1 MAIQFNS
8 GNNTWNG
15 FLVDLYKAQKGIV
28 DISSESDS
36 FFKKFENNGRNL
48 SDVISKVFAHDTF
61 DDFIEKHKL
70 ADESLTGFLK
80 DTQYSTKNLSTYK
93 QYLQDTAKSTS
104 GFARIAK
111 SAGSVI
117 KSLGASFASAAI
129 SMGVSFIASK
139 AIEGISYAMNY
150 SKNLAD
156 SAKGAGEAITQTDKD
171 IDSYKDKITELQGV
185 LNDNSS
191 TVEEV
196 TSAKQQ
202 LLDIQN
208 ELTEKYGSEASG
220 IDLVS
225 GSLAILF
232 SRTLNAK
239 IAPENQMLFELY
251 YFVFC
256 TEPFFTISIS

>member
-1 MAIQFNS
+1 M
-8 GNNTWNG
+8 
-15 FLVDLYKAQKGIV
+15 
-28 DISSESDS
+28 E
-36 FFKKFENNGRNL
+36 
-48 SDVISKVFAHDTF
+48 
-61 DDFIEKHKL
+61 
-70 ADESLTGFLK
+70 DESLKSLSKSELLEFFDGLEGVDDNFKAFINTV
-80 DTQYSTKNLSTYK
+80 DTSGNILGQYSTHLETV
-93 QYLQDTAKSTS
+93 AKSTS
-104 GFARIAK
+104 GLSK
-111 SAGSVI
+111 VTKMAGSVI

-171 IDSYKDKITELQGV
+171 IDSYKNKITELQGV
-185 LNDNSS
+185 LTDHSS

-220 IDLVS
+220 IDLVN

-232 SRTLNAK
+232 SCTLNAK

>member
-1 MAIQFNS
+1 M
-8 GNNTWNG
+8 NNKIINTSNVKDWDHLLDVHKVKDYRNE
-15 FLVDLYKAQKGIV
+15 LKD
-28 DISSESDS
+28 
-36 FFKKFENNGRNL
+36 FFKVWDG
-48 SDVISKVFAHDTF
+48 SGDVISAFQA
-61 DDFIEKHKL
+61 
-70 ADESLTGFLK
+70 
-80 DTQYSTKNLSTYK
+80 
-93 QYLQDTAKSTS
+93 YLQKSTD
-104 GFARIAK
+104 GMTTFQRVAK

-171 IDSYKDKITELQGV
+171 IDSYKDKITELQAV
-185 LNDNSS
+185 LTDHSS

-220 IDLVS
+220 IDLVN
-225 GSLAILF
+225 GSLAVLF
-232 SRTLNAK
+232 SCTLDAK

>member
-1 MAIQFNS
+1 MEFFDGLEGVDDNFKAFINTVDTS
-8 GNNTWNG
+8 GNILG
-15 FLVDLYKAQKGIV
+15 
-28 DISSESDS
+28 
-36 FFKKFENNGRNL
+36 
-48 SDVISKVFAHDTF
+48 
-61 DDFIEKHKL
+61 
-70 ADESLTGFLK
+70 
-80 DTQYSTKNLSTYK
+80 QYSTHLETV
-93 QYLQDTAKSTS
+93 AKSTS
-104 GFARIAK
+104 GLSK
-111 SAGSVI
+111 VTKMAGSVI

-150 SKNLAD
+150 SKTLAD
-156 SAKGAGEAITQTDKD
+156 SAKGAGEAITQTNED

-185 LNDNSS
+185 LSDHSS

-202 LLDIQN
+202 LLDIQSQ
-208 ELTEKYGSEASG
+208 LTEKYGSEASG
-220 IDLVS
+220 IDLVN

-232 SRTLNAK
+232 SCTLNAK

>member
-1 MAIQFNS
+1 
-8 GNNTWNG
+8 
-15 FLVDLYKAQKGIV
+15 
-28 DISSESDS
+28 
-36 FFKKFENNGRNL
+36 
-48 SDVISKVFAHDTF
+48 
-61 DDFIEKHKL
+61 
-70 ADESLTGFLK
+70 
-80 DTQYSTKNLSTYK
+80 
-93 QYLQDTAKSTS
+93 
-104 GFARIAK
+104 
-111 SAGSVI
+111 
-117 KSLGASFASAAI
+117 
-129 SMGVSFIASK
+129 MGVSFIASK

-156 SAKGAGEAITQTDKD
+156 SAKGAGEAITETDKD

-232 SRTLNAK
+232 SCTLNAK

>member
-1 MAIQFNS
+1 MEFFDGLEGVDDNFKAFINTVDTS
-8 GNNTWNG
+8 GNILG
-15 FLVDLYKAQKGIV
+15 
-28 DISSESDS
+28 
-36 FFKKFENNGRNL
+36 
-48 SDVISKVFAHDTF
+48 
-61 DDFIEKHKL
+61 
-70 ADESLTGFLK
+70 
-80 DTQYSTKNLSTYK
+80 QYSTHLETV
-93 QYLQDTAKSTS
+93 AKSTS
-104 GFARIAK
+104 GLSK
-111 SAGSVI
+111 VTKMAGSVI

-156 SAKGAGEAITQTDKD
+156 SAKGAGEAITQTNED

-185 LNDNSS
+185 LTDHSS

-196 TSAKQQ
+196 TNAKQQ

-220 IDLVS
+220 IDLVN
-225 GSLAILF
+225 GSLAVLF
-232 SRTLNAK
+232 SCTLDAK

>member
-1 MAIQFNS
+1 MANEKGLRLS
-8 GNNTWNG
+8 KLSNKD
-15 FLVDLYKAQKGIV
+15 LV
-28 DISSESDS
+28 SD
-36 FFKKFENNGRNL
+36 
-48 SDVISKVFAHDTF
+48 KVFDKFCNKFKIADTELKSFLRTWDGSGDVTSAFQAH
-61 DDFIEKHKL
+61 
-70 ADESLTGFLK
+70 
-80 DTQYSTKNLSTYK
+80 
-93 QYLQDTAKSTS
+93 LQKSTQ
-104 GFARIAK
+104 GLTTFQRIAK

-150 SKNLAD
+150 SKNL
-156 SAKGAGEAITQTDKD
+156 SAAAKSAGEAITQTNED
-171 IDSYKDKITELQGV
+171 IDSYKDKITELQAV
-185 LNDNSS
+185 LTDHSS

-220 IDLVS
+220 IDLVN
-225 GSLAILF
+225 GSLAVLF
-232 SRTLNAK
+232 SCTLDAK

>member
-1 MAIQFNS
+1 MEFFDGLEGVDDNFKAFINTVDTS
-8 GNNTWNG
+8 GNILG
-15 FLVDLYKAQKGIV
+15 
-28 DISSESDS
+28 
-36 FFKKFENNGRNL
+36 
-48 SDVISKVFAHDTF
+48 
-61 DDFIEKHKL
+61 
-70 ADESLTGFLK
+70 
-80 DTQYSTKNLSTYK
+80 QYSTHLETV
-93 QYLQDTAKSTS
+93 AKSTS
-104 GFARIAK
+104 GLSK
-111 SAGSVI
+111 VTKMAGSVI

-139 AIEGISYAMNY
+139 AIEGISYAINY

-156 SAKGAGEAITQTDKD
+156 SAKGAGEAITQTDED
-171 IDSYKDKITELQGV
+171 IDSYKDKITELQAV
-185 LNDNSS
+185 LTDHSS

-220 IDLVS
+220 IDLVN
-225 GSLAILF
+225 GSLAVLF
-232 SRTLNAK
+232 SCTLDAK